1 VGEESY
7 IGWLERMAAEN
18 EVNAARVD
26 ELRAELSA
34 AADDA
39 AKTSELYRGAM
50 QVLQE
55 DLDAVTAERD
65 ALRAALADTA
75 DNEDALARVLCDTR
89 VYTQPGAWM
98 AWRLDACRTLDHLRA
113 MAIGAT
119 PTDPPRDAPKEEM

>member
-75 DNEDALARVLCDTR
+75 DNEDALARVLCEGPGLLRDAGGVHR
-89 VYTQPGAWM
+89 ARLSRGVQDAGPPGDVPGAHPH
-98 AWRLDACRTLDHLRA
+98 RP
-113 MAIGAT
+113 T
-119 PTDPPRDAPKEEM
+119 PGRP